1 MWYVKVLLTRE
12 IWRTAYLWCRY
23 SIKDGWTWPCSSSP
37 RWSVIVFWISGKHHY
52 GKKDNLNCDFLFG
65 RIFEPRFCI
74 QKCQSAVQP
83 TIARWNVD
91 REKYRPWAGMP
102 FSHTSTASNPLSLVI
117 HVYHV
122 LAAGFLFFSKQV
134 WLIKAM
140 SHLYDVLHL
149 LQ

>member
-1 MWYVKVLLTRE
+1 MIGESAVNKGDLKNCLLMVQVFHQRRLNLTMQLFS
-12 IWRTAYLWCRY
+12 TLKCY
-23 SIKDGWTWPCSSSP
+23 SLLNLRKTPVW
-37 RWSVIVFWISGKHHY
+37 
-52 GKKDNLNCDFLFG
+52 KKDNLNCDFLFG

-102 FSHTSTASNPLSLVI
+102 FTHTSTASNPLSLVI

-140 SHLYDVLHL
+140 SRLYDVLHL